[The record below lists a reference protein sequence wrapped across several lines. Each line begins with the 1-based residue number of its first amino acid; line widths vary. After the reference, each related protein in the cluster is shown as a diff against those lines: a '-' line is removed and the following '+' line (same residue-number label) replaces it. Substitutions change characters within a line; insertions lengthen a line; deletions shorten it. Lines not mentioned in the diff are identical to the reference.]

1 MIRIILSFVLILISF
16 SFFAQNKNTTK
27 INVSVNNMTTN
38 KGFVAFQLFEEDG
51 FLKTPIQTI
60 KGRITDGKT
69 AITFKNVI
77 NGTYSIVCFHDVN
90 ENGKI
95 DFNQQ
100 GIPLEDI
107 GATNSKIMFGPPSF
121 EKSKFTV
128 NKQDLYLTIKF

>member
-1 MIRIILSFVLILISF
+1 
-16 SFFAQNKNTTK
+16 
-27 INVSVNNMTTN
+27 MTTN